1 MYLCIIICVCVCR
14 WYKQPTTGHPGRE
27 AVLLTVRTAHELC
40 SFLPWAGAVSC
51 VSWTC
56 NRGTTEGEWEHFILL
71 NLILNP
77 SWEWGQSF
85 FSLIPNGNEASLA
98 SASFSTHPLKVVW
111 VPATDNIICLL
122 CRLWQKCT
130 QLSVTWQNTWVY
142 SLNNSCYLESQH
154 KLSSFMCVCTN
165 LCSFLPVT
173 YSLNC
178 KCGLVGTCTST
189 PSCMNVCS
197 WWLNL
202 FSVLQYISI
211 FGQLSHIIPT
221 FKKMVSWCH
230 WAMLSTAS
238 STIDHLQV
246 EMVGTHLSQQVYSL
260 VNYVQVCMIN
270 ATKLSQGVC
279 GLLFKYSL
287 TLKSHLTVC
296 IVRFHLLTDLQ
307 SFLRT

>member
-1 MYLCIIICVCVCR
+1 MTKVYTVI
-14 WYKQPTTGHPGRE
+14 GN
-27 AVLLTVRTAHELC
+27 LTKY
-40 SFLPWAGAVSC
+40 VSLFPP
-51 VSWTC
+51 
-56 NRGTTEGEWEHFILL
+56 RG
-71 NLILNP
+71 
-77 SWEWGQSF
+77 S
-85 FSLIPNGNEASLA
+85 
-98 SASFSTHPLKVVW
+98 
-111 VPATDNIICLL
+111 
-122 CRLWQKCT
+122 
-130 QLSVTWQNTWVY
+130 
-142 SLNNSCYLESQH
+142 NNSCYLESRH

-173 YSLNC
+173 YFPQLQVWIAWYFHT
-178 KCGLVGTCTST
+178 KLHGR
-189 PSCMNVCS
+189 S
-197 WWLNL
+197 WWLKNL

-270 ATKLSQGVC
+270 TTKLSQGVC
-279 GLLFKYSL
+279 GLLPKCSL

-296 IVRFHLLTDLQ
+296 IVRFHLQ